1 MPNPFFIQN
10 PATNFVIDIAENRA
24 QSGHLDAFNKKD
36 EGNSN
41 QLWTLVPFIM
51 LSYINYYFLQNPQT
65 GLVIAIDGPG
75 VNNEGKL
82 EGKLNA
88 PSKLLVKQKLDAGS
102 TGAFG
107 DGATKNWSQLWGF
120 LPDGLGHYWI
130 VNPPSQFVIDIAEG
144 NRPINA
150 LPAGTLLD
158 AYTQKT
164 GAPRD
169 SNQLWTFVPQKGD
182 PPISVPS
189 LPERRAPI
197 EPPQTGHPV
206 QK

>member
-1 MPNPFFIQN
+1 MPSPFFIQN
-10 PATNFVIDIAENRA
+10 PATKFVIDIAENPA
-24 QSGHLDAFNKKD
+24 QSGDLDAFTKK
-36 EGNSN
+36 GSLN
-41 QLWTLVPFIM
+41 QLWTFVSFGM
-51 LSYINYYFLQNPQT
+51 VSYVNYYFLENPQT

-75 VNNEGKL
+75 VTSEGTL
-82 EGKLNA
+82 EGKLTA
-88 PSKLLVKQKLDAGS
+88 PAKLLVKPKLDAGS

-107 DGATKNWSQLWGF
+107 DGYPKNWNQLWGF

-144 NRPINA
+144 NRPIL
-150 LPAGTLLD
+150 LPGTLLD

-169 SNQLWTFVPQKGD
+169 SNQLWTFIPQDGN
-182 PPISVPS
+182 PPVSVPP
-189 LPERRAPI
+189 LPSRRAPVV
-197 EPPQTGHPV
+197 PPQTGNPV